1 MTAPVRMLD
10 PQAEPRDSQRANRI
24 LRKARPVWRRV
35 PDSSSGL
42 ASTSPAAAPGR
53 REAEVEVTLIA
64 SLKRIRDGAI
74 DMRPQSKDLPA
85 TSSAGAASRT
95 GRDPSRQA
103 CVWLTGG

>member
-10 PQAEPRDSQRANRI
+10 LQEEPRDPQPIDRI
-24 LRKARPVWRRV
+24 LGKLGPVWRHV

-85 TSSAGAASRT
+85 TSSAGGASRT
-95 GRDPSRQA
+95 GRDPCRQA